1 MEYKIGDENL
11 EVKIDNLEV
20 TSTLRNSANIGAVPS
35 AVSSYIS
42 AVEYGDDCNH
52 VTVLTL
58 DSLPILI
65 DSSATNAVS
74 CGAVGLYE
82 FPECVML
89 AGNSFASIALSVP
102 ATMSQYIADTDA
114 DGDFSVGTAATI
126 DGDLSDAG
134 EANLIA
140 STAIAIAD
148 QYAASATV
156 GVLADA
162 SKTLIDGSSA
172 AKTAYLNMLF
182 DAGEVT
188 VVTDMQLLVS
198 GTIVLEWK
206 YLS

>member
-11 EVKIDNLEV
+11 DIKIDNLEV
-20 TSTLRNSANIGAVPS
+20 TTTLRNSANIGEVPS
-35 AVSSYIS
+35 TVSDYVT

-52 VTVLTL
+52 VTVLTVT
-58 DSLPILI
+58 DLPILV
-65 DSSATNAVS
+65 DSAATNAAS
-74 CGAVGLYE
+74 GGAVALYT

-89 AGNSFASIALSVP
+89 AENSFASIALSVP
-102 ATMSQYIADTDA
+102 ATMSQYIADTDS
-114 DGDFSVGTAATI
+114 DGDYSVGTTATA

-140 STAIAIAD
+140 STAIAIAN
-148 QYAASATV
+148 QYAASATA

-162 SKTLIDGSSA
+162 SKTLIDGSSS
-172 AKTAYLNMLF
+172 AKTAYLNLVF